1 MAVIAPHWL
10 RAPRF
15 PLIRIFKGNRR
26 FAPCNPDY
34 APKMRPRLR
43 ACLCRLLHF
52 ICAGKAFLRRS
63 ASIPHP
69 SRMAGVCSARACLL
83 SVERSSSCNSANL
96 FYLVYRSLA
105 EPAARHLLS
114 AGVCSARACIT
125 CYILSSCQVMMK
137 NPARSHTACSF
148 ACIFCFHVV
157 YIVAGKHIP
166 ASSALV
172 SDFMTARWQTI
183 AAAHMYDRRAVVSFS
198 AVGGRKV

>member
-1 MAVIAPHWL
+1 
-10 RAPRF
+10 
-15 PLIRIFKGNRR
+15 
-26 FAPCNPDY
+26 
-34 APKMRPRLR
+34 
-43 ACLCRLLHF
+43 
-52 ICAGKAFLRRS
+52 
-63 ASIPHP
+63 
-69 SRMAGVCSARACLL
+69 
-83 SVERSSSCNSANL
+83 
-96 FYLVYRSLA
+96 
-105 EPAARHLLS
+105 
-114 AGVCSARACIT
+114 
-125 CYILSSCQVMMK
+125 MMK